1 MAVGSQPDRAM
12 ARQIEAPAGPASADT
27 HVTLVRFGPFEANL
41 EAEFVRSNGSRL
53 RLQQQPFQVLALLL
67 ERPGELVTREDLRQR
82 LWPDDLHVD
91 FEHSLNTAIKK
102 VRFALHDTSE
112 QPLYI
117 ETVRGRGY
125 RFVAPVERIE
135 RPAGPSSE
143 VIRPARWI
151 GRLGVVAAV
160 LAAMIAVVVAVS
172 LVRQR
177 APERPSPRIVPLT
190 SYPGRQ
196 YEPTFSPDGSHLAFV
211 WWRPDGNHDIYVQPV
226 DVPQPHPLAEAPEL
240 EHSPAWSPDGRWIAF
255 IRDPAKPEGM
265 AHVILEPPQ
274 GGPERVLT
282 EYPGPRIH
290 LFWQRQLAWTP
301 DSRYLVLSRPDE
313 GQGRW
318 SLFRV
323 DVSSGQTIPL
333 TRSPER
339 DVAPAVSPDGRT
351 LAFGRQVGERGT
363 IQLLPLSP
371 ETTAAG
377 PVRTL
382 VGPDLLDELGL
393 LTGHM
398 PVWTPDGKAVVFAAF
413 PPAPEVYV
421 VNVSG
426 PPQVARIRTREGA
439 VNDVTFSPR
448 TGRFAYTLWLLS
460 LSILRLDLPPGGSGT
475 PVPAAFNS
483 TESDC
488 RPLFSPAGGTVAF
501 LSGRRGGSE
510 IWLSRPDGSDQR
522 PLLATAEGYQWELS
536 WSPDGERIAYAGE
549 ETGGDIDVYVAPVA
563 GRRQPRR
570 LTRDPAQDRE
580 PCWSPDGRWIYFTS
594 TRDGGRRI
602 WRQPAEGG
610 PPERVTAV
618 EGTQPQVS
626 ADGRF
631 LYFARG
637 WPASVSVWRM
647 PTEGGQEERVLESVD
662 AFANWRLTRE
672 GIYFFGPPPPDNR
685 PTLFFYDLASART
698 QRLAV
703 VDGPLAE
710 GLTVS
715 PDGKT
720 LFFAKHDDV
729 HADVMLQ
736 DWP

>member
-1 MAVGSQPDRAM
+1 MSGQT
-12 ARQIEAPAGPASADT
+12 EAPAGPRSADA
-27 HVTLVRFGPFEANL
+27 HAFFVRFGPFEASL
-41 EAEFVRSNGSRL
+41 QAQIVRRNGSRL

-67 ERPGELVTREDLRQR
+67 ERPGELVTREELRRR

-91 FEHSLNTAIKK
+91 FEHSLNTAVKK
-102 VRFALHDTSE
+102 VRLALRDTSE
-112 QPLYI
+112 HPLYI

-135 RPAGPSSE
+135 SLPG
-143 VIRPARWI
+143 PAREVD
-151 GRLGVVAAV
+151 GPARRVRRLGIAAAAAVVAVA
-160 LAAMIAVVVAVS
+160 AVVVAVTLAS
-172 LVRQR
+172 RR
-177 APERPSPRIVPLT
+177 TPERPPPPTVPLT

-211 WWRPDGNHDIYVQPV
+211 WWRPDGNHDVYVQPV
-226 DVPQPHPLAEAPEL
+226 DVPQPRPLADAPEL

-255 IRDPAKPEGM
+255 IRDPPKPEGM
-265 AHVILEPPQ
+265 AHVILKPPQ

-282 EYPGPRIH
+282 EYPGPRLH
-290 LFWQRQLAWTP
+290 LLWQRQLAWMP
-301 DSRYLVLSRPDE
+301 DARHLVLSRPDE
-313 GQGRW
+313 GRRTW

-323 DVSSGQTIPL
+323 DASSGQTIPL
-333 TRSPER
+333 THSPER

-351 LAFGRQVGERGT
+351 LAFGRQIGERGT

-393 LTGHM
+393 LTCHM
-398 PVWTPDGKAVVFAAF
+398 PVWTPDGNAVVFAAF
-413 PPAPEVYV
+413 PPAPEIYV

-426 PPQVARIRTREGA
+426 TPRVTRVRTREGA
-439 VNDVTFSPR
+439 VNDVTFSPH

-460 LSILRLDLPPGGSGT
+460 LSILRLDLAPGSPLT

-488 RPLFSPAGGTVAF
+488 RPLVSPDGGTVAF
-501 LSGRRGGSE
+501 ISSRRGGSE
-510 IWLSRPDGSDQR
+510 IWLSRPDGSGQR
-522 PLLATAEGYQWELS
+522 PLLTRAEGFQWELS
-536 WSPDGERIAYAGE
+536 WSPDDRRIAYAGE
-549 ETGGDIDVYVAPVA
+549 IDGNIDVYVASVVG
-563 GRRQPRR
+563 GREPRR

-594 TRDGGRRI
+594 TRGGARRI
-602 WRQPAEGG
+602 WRQPADGG
-610 PPERVTAV
+610 PAERVTAV
-618 EGTQPQVS
+618 EGTQPQIS

-637 WPASVSVWRM
+637 WPASLSVWRM

-662 AFANWRLTRE
+662 AFANWSLTRE
-672 GIYFFGPPPPDNR
+672 GIYFFEPPPPDNR
-685 PTLFFYDLASART
+685 PTLFFYEIASART

-710 GLTVS
+710 GLTVG